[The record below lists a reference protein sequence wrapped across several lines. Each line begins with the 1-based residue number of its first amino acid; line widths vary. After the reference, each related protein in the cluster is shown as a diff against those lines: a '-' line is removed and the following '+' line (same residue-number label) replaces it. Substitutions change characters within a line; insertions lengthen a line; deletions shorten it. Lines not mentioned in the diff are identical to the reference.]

1 MKNNRVVGYAF
12 YAINEQP
19 KLKSMVFNA
28 IEWTIKLLVHL
39 SGKYHGF
46 LI

>member
-1 MKNNRVVGYAF
+1 MKNSRVVGYAF
-12 YAINEQP
+12 CAMDEQQ

-28 IEWTIKLLVHL
+28 IEWTIKLLVRL